1 MTGNALL
8 KEKRKK
14 GQTKASAGFSGK
26 NLVKVEKENRKRAWS
41 RPTSTQI
48 RASCPEG
55 SLLFYWV
62 KIPCFAGFVSCCWS
76 S

>member
-1 MTGNALL
+1 MSGNALF

-14 GQTKASAGFSGK
+14 GQTNKRRIFW
-26 NLVKVEKENRKRAWS
+26 VEVEKENRKRAWS

-48 RASCPEG
+48 RASCTEG
-55 SLLFYWV
+55 NLLFYWV